1 MKRVDDSGLKY
12 NFKNESATMKVR
24 QRQEKKKT
32 PTENLEVKC
41 FISICFQCLADVRGK
56 KEANTSHFGSTNCLH
71 YHNNQ
76 MQPY

>member
-1 MKRVDDSGLKY
+1 MK
-12 NFKNESATMKVR
+12 ER
-24 QRQEKKKT
+24 QRQGEKKEKNSI
-32 PTENLEVKC
+32 ENLGVKC